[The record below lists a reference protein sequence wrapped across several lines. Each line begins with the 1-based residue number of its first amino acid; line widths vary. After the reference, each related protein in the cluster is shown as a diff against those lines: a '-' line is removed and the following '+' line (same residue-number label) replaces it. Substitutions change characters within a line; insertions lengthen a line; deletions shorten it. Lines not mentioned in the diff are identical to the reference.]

1 MRENENEEDA
11 PVIVPPEDLEF
22 GEDGWSVGAVEV
34 LPNESTRLER
44 GRAESRFVY
53 DFSQEIRAAV
63 SGLLRAGDVL
73 ERSHG
78 AGNDDMRRA
87 ASPPTR
93 REDEEA
99 AAAAAARDAR
109 LEAKRA
115 SFRIQRD
122 RAGRSPDRER
132 TNEKTEKKKRIVVV
146 SFDVDEDG

>member
-1 MRENENEEDA
+1 M
-11 PVIVPPEDLEF
+11 IVPQEDLEF

-78 AGNDDMRRA
+78 A
-87 ASPPTR
+87 
-93 REDEEA
+93 
-99 AAAAAARDAR
+99 ARVA
-109 LEAKRA
+109 EAKT
-115 SFRIQRD
+115 I
-122 RAGRSPDRER
+122 
-132 TNEKTEKKKRIVVV
+132 NNIVET
-146 SFDVDEDG
+146 SL

>member
-1 MRENENEEDA
+1 M
-11 PVIVPPEDLEF
+11 IVPQEDLEF

-78 AGNDDMRRA
+78 AVNDDMRRA

-132 TNEKTEKKKRIVVV
+132 TNEKTKKKKRIVVV

>member
-1 MRENENEEDA
+1 
-11 PVIVPPEDLEF
+11 
-22 GEDGWSVGAVEV
+22 
-34 LPNESTRLER
+34 
-44 GRAESRFVY
+44 
-53 DFSQEIRAAV
+53 V

-78 AGNDDMRRA
+78 AVNDDMRRA